1 MNIAE
6 VGKCVAYF
14 YEMTLEYKDEDDQ
27 ENVDTIKK
35 ALELPN
41 RLFQKTLDSFWNWI
55 YSRVK

>member
-27 ENVDTIKK
+27 ENVETIKK

-41 RLFQKTLDSFWNWI
+41 RIFQKTLDSFCCIN
-55 YSRVK
+55 